1 MFADK
6 WSDASG
12 AAIYDALENVFD
24 SKMKASLFLLRAGI
38 DGIRYP
44 AGTLTGIKSD
54 AFNYVVFDEN
64 AVTVEEHAVYE
75 KEGEYGDIKAEIE
88 AEIADIL
95 DIARKNGTLDKTTPH
110 PEGGKPP
117 REEEE
122 DDSFDF
128 GRNIERPSRYPEKHI
143 SLDFKTT

>member
-38 DGIRYP
+38 DGIKYP
-44 AGTLTGIKSD
+44 AGSLSGMKTD

-64 AVTVEEHAVYE
+64 AVTVEQHSVFEE
-75 KEGEYGDIKAEIE
+75 EGEYG
-88 AEIADIL
+88 
-95 DIARKNGTLDKTTPH
+95 
-110 PEGGKPP
+110 
-117 REEEE
+117 EEEE

-128 GRNIERPSRYPEKHI
+128 GALIPSYITSCFTNGATGSIYLSFTHP
-143 SLDFKTT
+143 